1 MDEPGLHHRNR
12 ARDVT
17 QHVMTSSSSDGG
29 NRATRA
35 RTTRTAAA
43 AIAALA
49 LGAAASC
56 SSGTTGPAA
65 HGADTI
71 TANYGLT
78 GVVNPSTHK
87 GGTLVLGGTQD
98 LDSVDPV
105 NQYYA
110 YSWDFSR
117 YYARPLM
124 AYKVGAPGSASI
136 QLVPGLAASAPTV
149 SADGKT
155 WTVKIRSGLKFSNG
169 EPITSKDVKYAIE
182 RSYAVDSVN
191 PAGPEYFQAVLT
203 DGTYPGPY
211 KDKSADHLGLTGVD
225 TPDDT
230 TLVFHLVAPYNDFP
244 YVLTMPQTAPV
255 PIDVDQ
261 NPATGALNYTGT
273 TVVSSGPYMISAYTA
288 GKNITLTRNPNWSAA
303 SDPNDP
309 ALPDKIT
316 VKTDWNATQLD
327 QAILAGTV
335 EADYAGSG
343 LQTADVASVL
353 SNPAKKKYTDNP
365 SANATRYIS
374 IDEDVA
380 PFDNVHCRR
389 AVAYALNKVDLVN
402 ARGGEIAGAKIGNTM
417 LPPGVPGH
425 TDANPY
431 PTGADS
437 KGDVAKA
444 KAELAACGKP
454 NGFSTGIITV
464 NTGKG
469 PGGAIALQN
478 ALARAGITT
487 TITQVEGSKYYSQN
501 LQRPEVMKSKGYG
514 LALAAWGP
522 DWPTPFAF
530 FSQIT
535 DGRLLTATSSGSNYG
550 RVDDPV
556 INGLLDQMRGAKTSS
571 DAAALASRLDA
582 QVMSDAVYIPY
593 GYDTLLLARGKD
605 VTNYYISS
613 AYNGLPDLIAMGV
626 VS

>member
-1 MDEPGLHHRNR
+1 MDEPGPNQCNAVSRTKTR
-12 ARDVT
+12 PA
-17 QHVMTSSSSDGG
+17 
-29 NRATRA
+29 ATR
-35 RTTRTAAA
+35 TTKTAAA
-43 AIAALA
+43 AVAALA
-49 LGAAASC
+49 VGALASC
-56 SSGTTGPAA
+56 SSGTTGATA
-65 HGADTI
+65 HGANTV
-71 TANYGLT
+71 TANYALT

-117 YYARPLM
+117 YYARTLM
-124 AYKVGAPGSASI
+124 TYKVGAPGSASV
-136 QLVPGLAASAPTV
+136 QLVPGLAAAEPTA

-155 WTVKIRSGLKFSNG
+155 WTVKIRPGLKLSNG

-191 PAGPEYFQAVLT
+191 PAGPEYFQSVLT
-203 DGTYPGPY
+203 GGSYPGPY
-211 KDKSADHLGLTGVD
+211 KDKSPDHLGLTGVD

-255 PIDVDQ
+255 PVDVDQ
-261 NPATGALNYTGT
+261 NPATGGQNYTGT
-273 TVVSSGPYMISAYTA
+273 NVVSSGPYTISAYTA

-316 VKTDWNATQLD
+316 VKTDWDATQLD

-335 EADYAGSG
+335 AADYAGSG
-343 LQTADVASVL
+343 LQSADVAAVL
-353 SNPAKKKYTDNP
+353 NNPAKRKYTDNP
-365 SANATRYIS
+365 SANVTRYIS
-374 IDEDVA
+374 MDEDVA

-402 ARGGEIAGAKIGNTM
+402 ARGGEIAGAKIANTM

-425 TDANPY
+425 VNANPY
-431 PTGADS
+431 PTGPDS

-454 NGFSTGIITV
+454 GGFSTGIITV

-469 PGGAIALQN
+469 PGGATALQN
-478 ALARAGITT
+478 ALARVGITT
-487 TITQVEGSKYYSQN
+487 NITQVEGSKYYSQN
-501 LQRPEVMKSKGYG
+501 LQRPGTMKSKGYG

-550 RVDDPV
+550 RVNDPV
-556 INGLLDQMRGAKTSS
+556 INSLLDQMRAAKTPG

-582 QVMSDAVYIPY
+582 QVMSDAMYVPY
-593 GYDTLLLARGKD
+593 GNDTLLLARSKD

-613 AYNGLPDLIAMGV
+613 AYNGLPDLIALGAA
-626 VS
+626 S

>member
-1 MDEPGLHHRNR
+1 MRRITATSTNGIGGLR
-12 ARDVT
+12 AVR
-17 QHVMTSSSSDGG
+17 S
-29 NRATRA
+29 TRGSRRIP
-35 RTTRTAAA
+35 RTIRTAAA
-43 AIAALA
+43 ASAALA
-49 LGAAASC
+49 VGTAAAC
-56 SSGTTGPAA
+56 GGGSSAGPAA
-65 HGADTI
+65 HGGDSI
-71 TANYGLT
+71 SANYALT

-110 YSWDFSR
+110 YAWDFSR
-117 YYARPLM
+117 YYARTLM
-124 AYKVGAPGSASI
+124 TYKVGAPGPASI
-136 QLVPGLAASAPTV
+136 QLVPGLASAAPTA

-169 EPITSKDVKYAIE
+169 ENITSKEVKYAIE

-191 PAGPEYFQAVLT
+191 TAGPEYFKAVLT
-203 DGTYPGPY
+203 GGSYLGPY

-230 TLVFHLVAPYNDFP
+230 TLVFHLVSPYNDFP

-261 NPATGALNYTGT
+261 NSATGGLHYTGT
-273 TVVSSGPYMISAYTA
+273 NVVSSGAYVISAYTA

-316 VKTDWNATQLD
+316 VKTDWDATQLD

-343 LQTADVASVL
+343 LQTADVATVL

-365 SANATRYIS
+365 GANTTRYIT
-374 IDEDVA
+374 INQDVA
-380 PFDNVHCRR
+380 PFDNVHCRK

-425 TDANPY
+425 SNANPY
-431 PTGADS
+431 PTGPDS

-454 NGFSTGIITV
+454 NGFATGIITV

-469 PGGAIALQN
+469 PGGAIALQS
-478 ALARAGITT
+478 ALARVGISTN
-487 TITQVEGSKYYSQN
+487 IAQVEGSKYYSQN
-501 LQRPEVMKSKGYG
+501 LQRPDVMKSKGYG
-514 LALAAWGP
+514 LALSGWGP
-522 DWPTPFAF
+522 DWPTSFAF

-535 DGRLLTATSSGSNYG
+535 DGRLLSATSSGSNYG
-550 RVDDPV
+550 RLNDPTV
-556 INGLLDQMRGAKTSS
+556 NSLLDQMKAAKTTSEAS
-571 DAAALASRLDA
+571 ALAGRLDT

-613 AYNGLPDLIAMGV
+613 AYNGLADLIALGV
-626 VS
+626 TS